1 RPLHQKSFT
10 RLESLEAVEF
20 SVCISTGVSFLRA
33 CQPPSLPIFWNTQYC
48 PLLLLDIAYNQCR
61 LQKFLSLNCFRFL
74 PGKMSSKG
82 SPSSVTKTLNNLNDS
97 RTPASVEPQRRT
109 YLRLRKLH
117 LSIFSDEAAKLNY
130 GFSRYRSV
138 NVLSTSQQIPTG
150 VEEAFRR

>member
-109 YLRLRKLH
+109 YLRLP
-117 LSIFSDEAAKLNY
+117 KLNY

-150 VEEAFRR
+150 VEEAFRRIIFQIS